1 MHDHRCMII
10 WYTRHQDVELKQI
23 SSIWESTCEPPP
35 DPDTHPRGFM
45 RLGIVF
51 IQAALRQRVLV
62 EAPISI
68 NLRPL
73 EDRLLSAAIA
83 CCCDWKLDD
92 HRHEQYKTC
101 LFRVYRGLYSP
112 VMWAYKNH
120 YKYKDHYLTT
130 DMLESKWGCFFVV
143 QFVSLGD
150 KQMTCPLWGAFDQCF
165 WKLGV
170 SLSSSSTNHS
180 IKCHDGYG

>member
-1 MHDHRCMII
+1 MFPRSCLLTLTCPANQITTTGHYHAKPPVCFFLRRIHLSCQWYCALIDHNWAM
-10 WYTRHQDVELKQI
+10 EK
-23 SSIWESTCEPPP
+23 P
-35 DPDTHPRGFM
+35 
-45 RLGIVF
+45 
-51 IQAALRQRVLV
+51 
-62 EAPISI
+62 
-68 NLRPL
+68 
-73 EDRLLSAAIA
+73 
-83 CCCDWKLDD
+83 
-92 HRHEQYKTC
+92 C

-143 QFVSLGD
+143 QFCFTRRQTND
-150 KQMTCPLWGAFDQCF
+150 MPLWGAFDQCF